1 MTRRTD
7 RINGVLRQEISSIM
21 SREMGDPRM
30 VGVVSITR
38 VETSADLHY
47 AKVYLSVLG
56 GQEEKQAVLRA
67 VESATGFIRNGIRPR
82 LTLKHIPELR
92 FILDES
98 IAKAEYI
105 IDIMNQFDGDVPVSQ
120 PVDPRQ
126 RLKKVSGY

>member
-7 RINGVLRQEISSIM
+7 RINGLLRQEISAII
-21 SREMGDPRM
+21 SREMSDPRV

-47 AKVYLSVLG
+47 AKVYISVLG
-56 GQEEKQAVLRA
+56 GHDEKQAVLRA
-67 VESATGFIRNGIRPR
+67 VESATGFIRNGLRPR

-98 IAKAEYI
+98 IAKADYI
-105 IDIMNQFDGDVPVSQ
+105 TDIMDHLDADIPVVSSSF
-120 PVDPRQ
+120 PRCN
-126 RLKKVSGY
+126 LAG